1 MAVLN
6 PQRAYTISG
15 RLVLNP
21 TTLTAAYPYGG
32 TELGFVTRWRI
43 IRDQKLYEANS
54 EARGRDGVSVYG
66 GRYRAA
72 GAFVLIQWDPDVLQ
86 KLYAYSN
93 TSPNGYSGAS
103 ILTVPKSG
111 QTTLSPGLI
120 APSSPLLFAADDPT
134 HPSALFLAPIF
145 TLGPKLELDQTLDR
159 PSETGVVVVAGIDAS
174 GNDLRIDKI
183 ENLSLV

>member
-1 MAVLN
+1 MVLN
-6 PQRAYTISG
+6 PTLCYTVPG

-21 TTLTAAYPYGG
+21 TNLQAVYPYGG
-32 TELGFVTRWRI
+32 TALGFVTRWRLV
-43 IRDQKLYEANS
+43 REQKLHEVSS
-54 EARGRDGVSVYG
+54 EALGRDGVAVYG

-72 GAFVLIQWDPDVLQ
+72 AAFVLVQWDNDVLQ
-86 KLYAYSN
+86 KLYAYST

-111 QTTLSPGLI
+111 QTTLSPGVI
-120 APSSPLLFAADDPT
+120 ASSSPLLFAADDPSL
-134 HPSALFLAPIF
+134 PSALFLAPIF
-145 TLGPKLELDQTLDR
+145 TLGPKLELDMTLDR

-183 ENLSLV
+183 ENLSLT